1 MERIKVTADEVMS
14 TLRAVVAERP
24 DYVYARPEAD
34 NRAAACLYV
43 HHDDGTAKP
52 GCLVGTVLHR
62 LGVPL
67 VELEK
72 VEGEGAVSAVS
83 TVATLEWHDAP
94 SSALQAA
101 QEVQDDGGT
110 WAEALAAAE
119 EMFARL

>member
-67 VELEK
+67 VELAK
-72 VEGEGAVSAVS
+72 WEGEGACSMVPSV
-83 TVATLEWHDAP
+83 TNLEWEDT
-94 SSALQAA
+94 STLALQTA
-101 QEVQDDGGT
+101 QEAQDAGVT

-119 EMFARL
+119 DAFARS